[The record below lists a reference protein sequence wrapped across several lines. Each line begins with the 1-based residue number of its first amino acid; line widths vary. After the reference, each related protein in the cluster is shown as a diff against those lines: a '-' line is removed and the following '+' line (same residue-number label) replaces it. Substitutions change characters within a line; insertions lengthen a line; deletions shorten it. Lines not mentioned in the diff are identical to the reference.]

1 MEEFIKTEEKV
12 ETPKPKKTPAK
23 KPKKPPVRKEVS
35 VTEPVKKKGPE
46 TVRIYIPKEPG
57 TKVYEVGYN
66 GKFYRYQRG
75 TYRDVPAE
83 VAKIIQRS
91 VEASEGPGAFD
102 RFRIDVRNQMGA
114 HLNF

>member
-1 MEEFIKTEEKV
+1 MEEFIKMEEKV

-35 VTEPVKKKGPE
+35 VTEPVKKPE
-46 TVRIYIPKEPG
+46 TVRIYIPKELG

-66 GKFYRYQRG
+66 GKFYKYPRG
-75 TYRDVPAE
+75 TYRDVPLE
-83 VAKIIQRS
+83 VAKIIKRS

-102 RFRIDVRNQMGA
+102 RFRIDTRNQMGA